1 MPTPQPPS
9 DQGNLF
15 NRVDRF
21 LYTFSRRWLTIINVV
36 VALYVMLPML
46 APALMKV
53 GLQGPARAIYTLY
66 SPMCHQMASR
76 SFFLFGE
83 QLAYPRAIANTNL
96 IPIEAYMPDI
106 PEFMGVPA
114 DPAEWPAFLM
124 PARRFIGNAQM
135 GYKMALCA
143 RDIGIYGFVLLGG
156 LVYGVV
162 RRHYRIRPLPLWA
175 FVILG
180 MGPIGLDGFSQLFSQ
195 YGSAL
200 EPLAFLNNL
209 FPLRESTPLL
219 RTLTGA
225 IFGLAL
231 VWLTFPHI
239 DAGMQGTERDL
250 ARKLNN

>member
-1 MPTPQPPS
+1 MSSSQPAPF
-9 DQGNLF
+9 L

-21 LYTFSRRWLTIINVV
+21 LYTFSRRWLTIINII
-36 VALYVMLPML
+36 VALYVGLPML
-46 APALMKV
+46 APALMQV
-53 GLQGPARAIYTLY
+53 GLPGPARAIYTLY

-83 QLAYPRAIANTNL
+83 QIAYPRALAQTDL
-96 IPIEAYMPDI
+96 TPIEAYMPTL
-106 PEFMGVPA
+106 PEFMGVPT
-114 DPAEWPAFLM
+114 DPTEWPAFLM
-124 PARRFIGNAQM
+124 PARQFVGNTQM

-143 RDIGIYGFVLLGG
+143 RDMAIYGFVLLGG
-156 LVYGVV
+156 LIYGAA
-162 RRHYRIRPLPLWA
+162 RRRYRIRPLPLWA
-175 FVILG
+175 FVLFG

-200 EPLAFLNNL
+200 EPLAFLNTL

-239 DAGMQGTERDL
+239 DAGMQGTEREL
-250 ARKLNN
+250 ARKLGN